1 MNAES
6 GVDDLLSLAMTFSS
20 ISAFFSFS
28 PSRKDAKERKDGT
41 EAVDSTGRLTDDFVV
56 EAKSL
61 LEATDG
67 NLREAL

>member
-1 MNAES
+1 MRKAAS
-6 GVDDLLSLAMTFSS
+6 TISLAMAFSS